1 MINVDMVKLED
12 GIKRWHFDNSY
23 ITKSE
28 GVVDAIVERLNIS
41 DLATIG
47 LVGRIPILE
56 LKFSSGSVRW
66 YATYG
71 DDE

>member
-1 MINVDMVKLED
+1 M
-12 GIKRWHFDNSY
+12 
-23 ITKSE
+23 
-28 GVVDAIVERLNIS
+28 ERLNIS